1 MTPSWPLD
9 ELDRWCAL
17 VERALADDSIETA
30 LDAIKAFPGPID
42 VERPSDDLEA
52 SRVSRLAERVS
63 HLAVQATRARGQ
75 AAVDLAEVGNERRN
89 LHSGAANLARY
100 ARAGA

>member
-1 MTPSWPLD
+1 MQPTSLD
-9 ELDRWCAL
+9 ELERWCVL
-17 VERALADDSIETA
+17 IERALADDGIELA

-63 HLAVQATRARGQ
+63 HLDSPCAPPAADDRG
-75 AAVDLAEVGNERRN
+75 VNEWRTSR
-89 LHSGAANLARY
+89 
-100 ARAGA
+100 